1 VETAM
6 SILTP
11 HFNAG
16 PPRKVG
22 GKGFIAHL
30 VKGFAPNLVLIRLSL
45 SALAGVLAFHFWKN
59 GRR

>member
-1 VETAM
+1 M